1 MAIAWG
7 THRVSRG
14 RIALAV
20 LTMSLAA
27 LVAPTGAHAQSGI
40 SGTVLNEANSQP
52 AAGVCVAAFDQND
65 ASIPGGLRGFTTVA
79 ANGTYFI
86 AQSTPGDYKVT
97 FTSPQSGCGSGPISI
112 QQEWYDDKASHAT
125 ADLVT
130 VDGTNTTANID
141 AEVVVNSQSGISG
154 TVLNEA
160 NSQPAA
166 GACVAAFDPNDASIP
181 GGLRGFTTV
190 AANGT
195 YFIPQSTPGD
205 YKVTFASPQSGCG
218 SGPISIQQEWYDDK
232 AGHATA
238 DLVTV
243 NAGQTTAGINA
254 EVVVNGAG
262 NLPPTCPESH
272 AFVETGSSVVLIAN
286 CIDPEDDPLTY
297 SLAPPSVQHG
307 TIDEFTPTSVRYHPT
322 GTYTGPDAL
331 GYSADDPFNAPVNF
345 VVDITVLAVGA
356 PCCETAP
363 EATPAD
369 PYAASVDS
377 PVAGPIYIDTRA
389 TTSSPPAE
397 FTYLDQEYDI
407 TAPDAID
414 VDDPLKLVFK
424 LDGSELADSGVLP
437 ANVRMLR
444 NGDPINSSCPAVGA
458 RTDPDW
464 WPCEESRQVQ
474 GDGDLWVTV
483 LTMQASTW
491 NAAAVDIQDTDN
503 DGVPDDT
510 DNCPTANVDQS
521 DLDNDEIGDAC
532 DNDLDGDGVGNG
544 TDNCSTTPN
553 ADQRDTDGD
562 LIGDE
567 CDPFPG
573 STAGCK
579 VTGGGQIVA
588 SNGDH
593 ATFSGNAQAK
603 SAADVKGQLQ
613 YQDHG
618 TVAALTMKSTAVTSA
633 ICAGNQATVRGQGK
647 IGSLVVDYRID
658 YVDNGEPGRTDTY
671 RIRLSNGYDSGARTI
686 SSGNIQVH

>member
-1 MAIAWG
+1 MG
-7 THRVSRG
+7 LFRFSRG
-14 RIALAV
+14 RRALV
-20 LTMSLAA
+20 VVTMSLAVLA
-27 LVAPTGAHAQSGI
+27 TPTGAQAQSGI
-40 SGTVLNEANSQP
+40 SGTVLNGANSQP
-52 AAGVCVAAFDQND
+52 AAGTCVAAFDPNN
-65 ASIPGGLRGFTTVA
+65 ASIPGGVRGTATVA

-86 AQSTPGDYKVT
+86 AQNTPGDYKVT
-97 FTSPQSGCGSGPISI
+97 FATPQSGCGSGPISI
-112 QQEWYDDKASHAT
+112 QQEWYDAKAGHAT
-125 ADLVT
+125 ADLVP
-130 VDGTNTTANID
+130 VDGTNTTPNIN

-160 NSQPAA
+160 NGQPAA
-166 GACVAAFDPNDASIP
+166 GACVAAFDPNDSSVP
-181 GGLRGFTTV
+181 GGVRGITTV

-195 YFIPQSTPGD
+195 YFIAQNNPGD
-205 YKVTFASPQSGCG
+205 YKVTFTSPQSGCG
-218 SGPISIQQEWYDDK
+218 SGGINIQQEWYDNK
-232 AGHATA
+232 GSHAAA
-238 DLVTV
+238 DLVHV
-243 NAGQTTAGINA
+243 NAGQTTPGINA
-254 EVVVNGAG
+254 QVTVNGAG

-272 AFVETGSSVVLIAN
+272 AFVETGSSVVLRAN
-286 CIDPEDDPLTY
+286 CVDPENDPLFY
-297 SLAPPSVQHG
+297 NLAPPSVQHG

-331 GYSADDPFNAPVNF
+331 GYSADDPFNNPVNF
-345 VVDITVLAVGA
+345 VVDIDVLPVGA

-377 PVAGPIYIDTRA
+377 PVDGPIYIDTRA
-389 TTSSPPAE
+389 TTSPAPTG
-397 FTYLDQEYDI
+397 FTYLDQEFDI
-407 TAPDAID
+407 TAPDAAD
-414 VDDPLKLVFK
+414 ADEPLTFVFK
-424 LDGSELADSGVLP
+424 LDGAELAASGVLP

-444 NGDPINSSCPAVGA
+444 NGDPINSSCPAFGT

-464 WPCEESRQVQ
+464 WPCEQSREVQ
-474 GDGDLWVTV
+474 TDGDLWVTV
-483 LTMQASTW
+483 LTMRASIW
-491 NAAAVDIQDTDN
+491 NAGVADVQDADN

-510 DNCPTANVDQS
+510 DNCPATANLDQS
-521 DLDNDEIGDAC
+521 DLDDDGIGDAC

-553 ADQRDTDGD
+553 ADQRDADAD

-579 VTGGGQIVA
+579 VAGGGQIVA
-588 SNGDH
+588 SNGDP

-603 SAADVKGQLQ
+603 SATDIKGQLQ

-618 TVAALTMKSTAVTSA
+618 TAAALTMKSFSVTSA
-633 ICAGNQATVRGQGK
+633 ICAENEATVRGQGK

-671 RIRLSNGYDSGARTI
+671 RIRLSNGYDSGPRTI
-686 SSGNIQVH
+686 ASGNIQVH